1 MRHSSQRDLVFETV
15 KASKNHLTAPEIYEI
30 VRQTMPNISL
40 GTVYRNLKLLAD
52 STQLETLETTDK
64 TVHYDYI
71 DCPHN
76 HFMCRECGK
85 ILDVFETSAPPEALK
100 ECGVTVENTK
110 TFYYGLCP
118 KCNKK

>member
-52 STQLETLETTDK
+52 STQLEHLQR
-64 TVHYDYI
+64 I
-71 DCPHN
+71 DHLVN
-76 HFMCRECGK
+76 RQVQLVGK
-85 ILDVFETSAPPEALK
+85 LLGRWTALILLLK
-100 ECGVTVENTK
+100 
-110 TFYYGLCP
+110 L
-118 KCNKK
+118 